1 MIHNR
6 KLIHVMLCGLVLF
19 FFLMPAIASAE
30 TDPILDC
37 ISKYQQMGK
46 TYDEAK
52 KICTAN
58 VIPTA
63 VQTAVEKPAQT
74 PIQYLPDLVVRDIY
88 CAPGNKLAFGVANSL
103 TPIPSGW
110 MAVADV
116 YIDGVKKGS
125 IDLGRPTGG
134 DLTVGGA
141 NYLTAF
147 DITGAVEVKIV
158 VDPTNS
164 VKETDE
170 GNNAK
175 VAKVAPCGTAVAE
188 TSVPTTNSFA
198 ECIAKYPK
206 TMDYEEAKKLCEAQG
221 FVEPKPTPDID
232 SCAKKYMEVFGI
244 TYEEAKKRCLAESA
258 QTTSQA
264 GGGCIEKYMQV
275 FGITYDKA
283 SKLCTAGQT
292 PADVTSLLNRCK
304 ELEKKLNILTER
316 LRTAGQDTGNI
327 MKEIIALKTEL
338 GTCQAKAP
346 QATGNAT
353 PGIKN
358 PCDELGMLKDS
369 LAQLEKKMMY
379 VREMD
384 ANTTGY
390 GYLDQAGTSGYGYLD
405 ILGYSKE
412 YNYLKERLEK
422 MSFACQQ
429 GKPLEE
435 SPCARLSRLELIY
448 REINDRLAGAKD
460 DKTAAELNDKL
471 ASVVKEIEALK
482 QKCRSEKLD
491 SEKVDTLYDLE
502 KAYRAKQKAVV
513 EGASDIDMPGDLAKV
528 EDEKKKLLEA
538 FAQKTSELDARQ
550 STIIRKLQIKDGNI
564 ILDDLKTKAMK
575 VKLDLKDKEIEIESQ
590 DNGSSIIDGNTTAQ
604 GDVPLEY
611 SDGALISTKSGKE
624 IKMMPGA
631 LMRDIEGMDYVKID
645 DDVTWLPITII
656 FQVTQLSPQP
666 DPPGITL
673 PAGTKAEKTGE
684 GHYKFL
690 LPDGQT
696 VELKNY
702 DGKTGTGDVIIF
714 GKDGA
719 ATATGMKGTL
729 TGAPK
734 PKKSAAA
741 ISSSGLKELI
751 LKDDGTKPEYLAKVE
766 KKGRILGIIPAAIPT
781 EYRISAETG
790 DVAGTSMPW
799 WSWIAV
805 VDPDPPS

>member
-1 MIHNR
+1 
-6 KLIHVMLCGLVLF
+6 
-19 FFLMPAIASAE
+19 
-30 TDPILDC
+30 
-37 ISKYQQMGK
+37 MGK

-52 KICTAN
+52 KICVAN
-58 VIPTA
+58 VTPTA
-63 VQTAVEKPAQT
+63 VQTPVQT
-74 PIQYLPDLVVRDIY
+74 SIQYFPDLVVKEIY
-88 CAPGNKLAFGVANSL
+88 CAPGNKLAFNVENTL

-116 YIDGVKKGS
+116 YFDGARMGS

-147 DITGAVEVKIV
+147 DIKGAIEVKIV
-158 VDPTNS
+158 ADPTNS
-164 VKETDE
+164 IKETDE
-170 GNNAK
+170 LNNAK
-175 VAKVAPCGTAVAE
+175 AAKVAPCETAAAE
-188 TSVPTTNSFA
+188 TVVPTTNSLA

-206 TMDYEEAKKLCEAQG
+206 TMDYQEAKKLCESQG

-232 SCAKKYMEVFGI
+232 SCAKKYM
-244 TYEEAKKRCLAESA
+244 
-258 QTTSQA
+258 
-264 GGGCIEKYMQV
+264 QV
-275 FGITYDKA
+275 FGITYDEA
-283 SKLCTAGQT
+283 NKLCTAGQT
-292 PADVTSLLNRCK
+292 PADVTSVINRCS
-304 ELEKKLNILTER
+304 ELEKKLSVLTER
-316 LRTAGQDTGNI
+316 LRTAQGQDSESI
-327 MKEIIALKTEL
+327 IKEIISLKTEL
-338 GTCQAKAP
+338 GTCKAKAP
-346 QATGNAT
+346 RAAGNAT

-358 PCDELGMLKDS
+358 PCDELPMLKDS
-369 LAQLEKKMMY
+369 LLQLEKKILY

-390 GYLDQAGTSGYGYLD
+390 GYLDQAGMSGYGYLD

-412 YNYLKERLEK
+412 YDYLKERFEK
-422 MSFACQQ
+422 MNFACQQ

-448 REINDRLAGAKD
+448 REVNDRLAGTED
-460 DKTAAELNDKL
+460 NRTAAELKDKL

-482 QKCRSEKLD
+482 QKCRGEKLD
-491 SEKVDTLYDLE
+491 SEKVDTLYDIE

-513 EGASDIDMPGDLAKV
+513 EGSLDKDMQGDLAKV

-550 STIIRKLQIKDGNI
+550 STIIRKLLIKDGNI
-564 ILDDLKTKAMK
+564 ILDDIKTKARK

-590 DNGSSIIDGNTTAQ
+590 DNGSSITDGNTTAQ

-611 SDGALISTKSGKE
+611 SEGALISAKSGKE

-645 DDVTWLPITII
+645 DEVTWLPITII
-656 FQVTQLSPQP
+656 FQATQLSPQP

-673 PAGTKAEKTGE
+673 PAGTKAGKAGK

-696 VELKNY
+696 VELRNF
-702 DGKTGTGDVIIF
+702 DGKTGTGDVSIF

-719 ATATGMKGTL
+719 STATGMKGIL

-741 ISSSGLKELI
+741 ISPSGLKELI

-766 KKGRILGIIPAAIPT
+766 KRGRILGIIPAAIPT

-790 DVAGTSMPW
+790 DVAGTSTPW

-805 VDPDPPS
+805 IDPEPPT